1 MTATVRTSAPA
12 FAENFQFFLASPF
25 DVLPHV
31 SGKAQA
37 SPKVVEGRYTLRHTC
52 LTRWAKHMDP
62 FTLPVLAGHTDMNTT
77 KRYVHPNEADIREAM
92 SKVWTGHISGHT
104 AQNDNRQAD
113 TDSPT
118 TDRFDRDLDG
128 ATRRDRT
135 GDLLITNQPLYQLS

>member
-1 MTATVRTSAPA
+1 
-12 FAENFQFFLASPF
+12 
-25 DVLPHV
+25 
-31 SGKAQA
+31 
-37 SPKVVEGRYTLRHTC
+37 
-52 LTRWAKHMDP
+52 MDP